1 MLQLP
6 DDDDPDE
13 PAEEPPLAL
22 PDEDMGMMGVLQD
35 DMQEVEM
42 PSCLLPNAK
51 AKGKAKPKARAATKK
66 RSAKEMSDAGKDY
79 KATLQD
85 IVGQR
90 LAFVGL
96 SCQLLLRQISFC
108 PL

>member
-6 DDDDPDE
+6 DDDDRDE

-22 PDEDMGMMGVLQD
+22 PNEDMGMDVPQD
-35 DMQEVEM
+35 DTQEVEI
-42 PSCLLPNAK
+42 PSHLLPNAK
-51 AKGKAKPKARAATKK
+51 AKGKAKSKARAATKK

-90 LAFVGL
+90 LASVGL
-96 SCQLLLRQISFC
+96 SCQLLLRLISFC